1 MHVYNIMY
9 SKCYYVTH
17 AVYIHNQLHSILS
30 IATTYGTCHTCSYQI
45 TILVLTFC
53 LYASLHM
60 ARMTSSVVK
69 VTSLQ

>member
-1 MHVYNIMY
+1 M
-9 SKCYYVTH
+9 
-17 AVYIHNQLHSILS
+17 QLS
-30 IATTYGTCHTCSYQI
+30 IYRYQI

-69 VTSLQ
+69 VTASYRYNAMLAESVYIVIATNYT